1 VITPDLTTVSVA
13 LTSVAIFALALWGLG
28 IVRAGAGVLAVAR
41 GAVAALR
48 DPKLDD
54 AAREA
59 AVQRA
64 SLQLFGAFFSI
75 LARSALALLLSFAPI
90 WLADTAGVVTSEAVL
105 VYLSRWDII
114 LVVSI
119 VMLAGYRLRTLLWA
133 SS

>member
-1 VITPDLTTVSVA
+1 MIAAGLTTPAVA
-13 LTSVAIFALALWGLG
+13 LTAVALFALALWGLG
-28 IVRAGAGVLAVAR
+28 ILRAGAEVFAVAR

-48 DPKLDD
+48 DPGLDD

-64 SLQLFGAFFSI
+64 SLRLFGAFFSI

-90 WLADTAGVVTSEAVL
+90 WLAETAGVVTSDAVM

-114 LVVSI
+114 VVVSI
-119 VMLAGYRLRTLLWA
+119 VMLAGYRLRMLLWA